1 MLISYRLQLFS
12 VTIGY
17 LIIAHQVLTASSLK
31 EIVFSVI
38 DVSQKK
44 FKAWVFANCL
54 LNSRPWGNGDRQAL
68 HLRLA
73 INLLLT
79 VIPSIN
85 LVLSNPWSERLGREE
100 HAQWKLRSARI
111 ANEPPD
117 LIFRGKGKKKKRP
130 WKTKHKNPSLWE
142 PDYGLL
148 CSWHGL
154 LQCLF
159 AQVFCPFRRYGGWQ
173 GRDSDL

>member
-117 LIFRGKGKKKKRP
+117 LIFRGKGKKKMALEN
-130 WKTKHKNPSLWE
+130 KTQESIPL
-142 PDYGLL
+142 GTRLRLALL
-148 CSWHGL
+148 LTWSTAMPVCSGFL
-154 LQCLF
+154 PL
-159 AQVFCPFRRYGGWQ
+159 
-173 GRDSDL
+173 